1 MQHGLA
7 GIRLDNALVGRVMEQ
22 ETSAD
27 RLNAAVS
34 VCESEMSRWI
44 TEAAE
49 KQDQELFGH
58 ARSALALSSK
68 IVPKGGPGYRVEGP
82 AGPILPI
89 V

>member
-1 MQHGLA
+1 
-7 GIRLDNALVGRVMEQ
+7 
-22 ETSAD
+22 
-27 RLNAAVS
+27 
-34 VCESEMSRWI
+34 MSRWI